1 MYNTMQLR
9 CGRCG
14 ARWEY
19 RGRAEVYAC
28 CPQCRSK
35 VKIDLEGIPLRLERW
50 AVRVPLEVRVPDDLP
65 GAAEAFY
72 RGRLEPP
79 FGPIAISTAIRHD
92 HSNYDEL
99 VIRLEKKAAEEGA
112 DPKEVM
118 AAYQILRERFDRE
131 ICTRL
136 WRSMACRC
144 DRSHLDG
151 GAETP
156 NTPPRERRKAG
167 GADPCRRRSI

>member
-1 MYNTMQLR
+1 MFYYVHTMQLR

-35 VKIDLEGIPLRLERW
+35 VKIDLEGIPLSLERW
-50 AVRVPLEVRVPDDLP
+50 AVRVPDDLP

-144 DRSHLDG
+144 GRGDLD
-151 GAETP
+151 
-156 NTPPRERRKAG
+156 G

>member
-1 MYNTMQLR
+1 MFYYVHTMQLR

-19 RGRAEVYAC
+19 MGRAEVYAC

-35 VKIDLEGIPLRLERW
+35 VKIDLEGIPLSLERW

-72 RGRLEPP
+72 RGRREPP
-79 FGPIAISTAIRHD
+79 FGPIALSTAIRHD

-99 VIRLEKKAAEEGA
+99 VSQLERKAVMEESH
-112 DPKEVM
+112 PKEAM

-136 WRSMACRC
+136 WRSRVCRC
-144 DRSHLDG
+144 GGDDRG
-151 GAETP
+151 GD
-156 NTPPRERRKAG
+156 
-167 GADPCRRRSI
+167 ADLP